1 VELLAAGALRPGE
14 PLIAIYKRERY
25 ATELLPDGRARGIAG
40 GPDGTLSMV
49 ARQVTGAPVNGWRF
63 WGVERE
69 GRLVKLAQIRD
80 ELARRG
86 LTPARVEAEG
96 DLPVIRVPA
105 GTPPITP
112 ETVRR
117 ALDED

>member
-1 VELLAAGALRPGE
+1 MVGVRGCLCGSRSILAWATRRLLSAGWEIPE
-14 PLIAIYKRERY
+14 
-25 ATELLPDGRARGIAG
+25 
-40 GPDGTLSMV
+40 
-49 ARQVTGAPVNGWRF
+49 TGSLGSV
-63 WGVERE
+63 
-69 GRLVKLAQIRD
+69 IS

-105 GTPPITP
+105 GSAPITP
-112 ETVRR
+112 QMVSR